1 MRPFLG
7 KELFADDDTKDVE
20 IEMLDGSILA
30 HAAVLSIHSDAL
42 RGLLKHGVSQAN
54 AQKQLS

>member
-1 MRPFLG
+1 MSLG